1 MNDIKVIVL
10 FTNPIHRNMV
20 PCPFYLDG
28 NCRFELNKCRWA
40 MNMTFWTHSK
50 QQPTSK
56 TVSIIWF
63 HFFFHR
69 FSHGE
74 TVLYTDL
81 KDYNKPNFSLINQVK
96 HPVLAK
102 QADNIWYKGRVVTSD
117 FNDKT
122 CLIKFE
128 HTKKEVKCDFHDVL
142 PIEEGKSRKKKQA
155 KRPAMT
161 WNMEDWYEIYH
172 L

>member
-1 MNDIKVIVL
+1 MTSKWL
-10 FTNPIHRNMV
+10 FYSQIRSIGIWCHAHFIWMEIAASSWISV
-20 PCPFYLDG
+20 G
-28 NCRFELNKCRWA
+28 EQWIWHFELIRE
-40 MNMTFWTHSK
+40 
-50 QQPTSK
+50 QPTSK

>member
-1 MNDIKVIVL
+1 MTSKWL
-10 FTNPIHRNMV
+10 FYSQIRSIGIWCHAHFIWMEIAASSWISV
-20 PCPFYLDG
+20 G
-28 NCRFELNKCRWA
+28 EQWIWHFELIRE
-40 MNMTFWTHSK
+40 
-50 QQPTSK
+50 QPTSK

-155 KRPAMT
+155 KRPAMR
-161 WNMEDWYEIYH
+161 WNMEDLYEIYH